1 MSTPSVTIDDPIEP
15 GGIRQEVMRQRQ
27 WKVLVAGTLHQWRA
41 RIGLF
46 IFVLMVLIAL
56 AGPLIAPHSP
66 NEFVTAPNSPP
77 SSVALFGGDNLG
89 RDVWS
94 RFLYGG
100 RTVLGM
106 SVAATI
112 IGVGLGLVVGLTAA
126 YMSGAVDEVLMRIA
140 DVFMAFPQIVL
151 ALLLLTAFPSSVA
164 LIVLI
169 VGLSH
174 APRVAR
180 VIRGAAQQV
189 VERDF
194 IRAAEA
200 VGEPRTRVIFGEL
213 LPNVTSPLL
222 VEVGLRLT
230 YSIGLIAA
238 INFLGVGLQPPT
250 ADWGLMIQENRL
262 AVSVQPWGV
271 LLPVIAIALLTI
283 GTNLL
288 TDGFA
293 RAAIGIDRGE

>member
-1 MSTPSVTIDDPIEP
+1 MSTSVITAESLAEAPP
-15 GGIRQEVMRQRQ
+15 AVGQRRWAALLRATMRQ
-27 WKVLVAGTLHQWRA
+27 WRS
-41 RIGLF
+41 RIGLMT
-46 IFVLMVLIAL
+46 VVAL
-56 AGPLIAPHSP
+56 AGPLIAPHAP
-66 NEFVTAPNSPP
+66 TQFVTAPNSPP
-77 SSVALFGGDNLG
+77 SSQALFGGDVLG

-100 RTVLGM
+100 RSVLGM
-106 SVAATI
+106 AVAATI

-126 YMSGAVDEVLMRIA
+126 YLKGAVDEILMRIA

-151 ALLLLTAFPSSVA
+151 ALLLVAAFGPSVP
-164 LIVLI
+164 LIILI
-169 VGLSH
+169 VGISH

-180 VIRGAAQQV
+180 VMRGAGLQV

-194 IRAAEA
+194 IKSAEA
-200 VGEPRTRVIFGEL
+200 VGEPRRRIIFGEL

-238 INFLGVGLQPPT
+238 LNFIGDGIQPPT
-250 ADWGLMIQENRL
+250 ADWGVMINENRL
-262 AVSVQPWGV
+262 AVAFQPWGV
-271 LLPVIAIALLTI
+271 VLPVAAIALLTI

-293 RAAIGIDRGE
+293 RAMLGVERGE

>member
-1 MSTPSVTIDDPIEP
+1 MSTPAVMIDDPIEP
-15 GGIRQEVMRQRQ
+15 AGAAQPMRQRQ
-27 WKVLVAGTLHQWRA
+27 WKVLLSATMHQWRS
-41 RIGLF
+41 RIGLV
-46 IFVLMVLIAL
+46 IFLVMVLVAL
-56 AGPLIAPHSP
+56 AGPLFAPHSP
-66 NEFVTAPNSPP
+66 TQFVTAPNSPP
-77 SSVALFGGDNLG
+77 SSEALFGGDNLG

-100 RTVLGM
+100 RSVLGM

-112 IGVGLGLVVGLTAA
+112 IGVALGLAVGLTAA
-126 YMSGAVDEVLMRIA
+126 YMSGIVDEVLMRIS

-151 ALLLLTAFPSSVA
+151 ALLLLTAFPSSVL

-194 IRAAEA
+194 VKAAEA
-200 VGEPRTRVIFGEL
+200 VGEPRRRIIFGEL
-213 LPNVTSPLL
+213 LPNVTSPLM
-222 VEVGLRLT
+222 VEFGLRLT
-230 YSIGLIAA
+230 YSVGLIAA
-238 INFLGVGLQPPT
+238 INFLGVGLQPPK
-250 ADWGLMIQENRL
+250 ADWGLMINENRL
-262 AVSVQPWGV
+262 AVTVQPWGV
-271 LLPVIAIALLTI
+271 LLPVLAIALLTI
-283 GTNLL
+283 GSNLL

>member
-1 MSTPSVTIDDPIEP
+1 MSTSVAAAETIGVAAPP
-15 GGIRQEVMRQRQ
+15 VRRRQ
-27 WKVLVAGTLHQWRA
+27 WAVLMRATLRQWRG
-41 RIGLF
+41 RIGLG
-46 IFVLMVLIAL
+46 IFTLMVLIAL

-66 NEFVTAPNSPP
+66 TAFVTAPNSQP
-77 SSVALFGGDNLG
+77 SSQALFGGDALG

-94 RFLYGG
+94 RFLNGG

-106 SVAATI
+106 SLAATL

-126 YMSGAVDEVLMRIA
+126 YLRGVADEILMRIA

-151 ALLLLTAFPSSVA
+151 ALLLVAAFGPSVP
-164 LIVLI
+164 LIILI
-169 VGLSH
+169 VGISH

-180 VIRGAAQQV
+180 VIRGAALQV

-194 IRAAEA
+194 VKAAEA
-200 VGEPRTRVIFGEL
+200 VGEPRRRIIFGEL

-222 VEVGLRLT
+222 VELGLRLT

-238 INFLGVGLQPPT
+238 LNFIGNGVQPPT
-250 ADWGLMIQENRL
+250 ADWGVMINENRL
-262 AVSVQPWGV
+262 AVSFQPWGV
-271 LLPVIAIALLTI
+271 VLPVVAIALLTI

-288 TDGFA
+288 TDAFA
-293 RAAIGIDRGE
+293 RAVIGLERGE

>member
-1 MSTPSVTIDDPIEP
+1 MSTSVITAESLAEAPP
-15 GGIRQEVMRQRQ
+15 AVGQRR
-27 WKVLVAGTLHQWRA
+27 WAALLRATMSQWRS
-41 RIGLF
+41 RIGLALF
-46 IFVLMVLIAL
+46 AFMTLIAL
-56 AGPLIAPHSP
+56 AGPLIAPHAP
-66 NEFVTAPNSPP
+66 TQFVTAPNSPP
-77 SSVALFGGDNLG
+77 SSQALFGGDVLG

-100 RTVLGM
+100 RSVLGM
-106 SVAATI
+106 AVAATI

-126 YMSGAVDEVLMRIA
+126 YLKGAVDEILMRIA

-151 ALLLLTAFPSSVA
+151 ALLLVAAFGPSVP
-164 LIVLI
+164 LIILI
-169 VGLSH
+169 VGISH

-180 VIRGAAQQV
+180 VMRGAGLQV

-194 IRAAEA
+194 IKSAEA
-200 VGEPRTRVIFGEL
+200 VGEPRRRIIFGEL

-238 INFLGVGLQPPT
+238 LNFIGDGIQPPT
-250 ADWGLMIQENRL
+250 ADWGVMINENRL
-262 AVSVQPWGV
+262 AVAFQPWGV
-271 LLPVIAIALLTI
+271 VLPVAAIALLTI

-293 RAAIGIDRGE
+293 RAMLGVERGE

>member
-1 MSTPSVTIDDPIEP
+1 MSTPALTIEGVAAPPVI
-15 GGIRQEVMRQRQ
+15 RQRQ
-27 WKVLVAGTLHQWRA
+27 WLALIRLTLRQWRA
-41 RIGLF
+41 RIGLG
-46 IFVLMVLIAL
+46 IFALMVLLAL
-56 AGPLIAPHSP
+56 AGPLIAPHQP
-66 NEFVTAPNSPP
+66 DVFVSAPNAP
-77 SSVALFGGDNLG
+77 AGHGLLFGSDSLG

-100 RTVLGM
+100 RSVLGM
-106 SVAATI
+106 SLGATI
-112 IGVGLGLVVGLTAA
+112 IGVGLGMVVGLTAA
-126 YMSGAVDEVLMRIA
+126 YSGGILDEILMRVS

-151 ALLLLTAFPSSVA
+151 ALLLVTAFGPSIG
-164 LIVLI
+164 LIILI
-169 VGLSH
+169 VGIST

-180 VIRGAAQQV
+180 VIRGAALQV

-194 IRAAEA
+194 VKAAEA
-200 VGEPRTRVIFGEL
+200 VGEPRRRIIFGEL

-238 INFLGVGLQPPT
+238 LNFIGDGVQPPT
-250 ADWGLMIQENRL
+250 ADWGVMINENRL

-271 LLPVIAIALLTI
+271 VLPILAIALLTI

>member
-1 MSTPSVTIDDPIEP
+1 M
-15 GGIRQEVMRQRQ
+15 
-27 WKVLVAGTLHQWRA
+27 
-41 RIGLF
+41 
-46 IFVLMVLIAL
+46 
-56 AGPLIAPHSP
+56 
-66 NEFVTAPNSPP
+66 
-77 SSVALFGGDNLG
+77 
-89 RDVWS
+89 WS

-112 IGVGLGLVVGLTAA
+112 IGVGLGLVVGPHRRLPRPA
-126 YMSGAVDEVLMRIA
+126 SVDEVLMRIA

-151 ALLLLTAFPSSVA
+151 ALLLLTAFPSEASA
-164 LIVLI
+164 LIILI
-169 VGLSH
+169 VGISH

-194 IRAAEA
+194 VKAAEA
-200 VGEPRTRVIFGEL
+200 VGEPRRRVIFGEL
-213 LPNVTSPLL
+213 LAQRQPARCWSSS
-222 VEVGLRLT
+222 GLRLT

>member
-1 MSTPSVTIDDPIEP
+1 MSTPAMTVDQVAGAPP
-15 GGIRQEVMRQRQ
+15 AMRNRQ
-27 WKVLVAGTLHQWRA
+27 WTALVRATLGMWRS
-41 RIGLF
+41 RIGLAIVF
-46 IFVLMVLIAL
+46 LLVLIAL
-56 AGPLIAPHSP
+56 AGPVIAPHAP
-66 NEFVTAPNSPP
+66 TEFVTAPNSPP
-77 SSVALFGGDNLG
+77 SAHSLFGGDSLG

-100 RTVLGM
+100 RSVLGLA
-106 SVAATI
+106 VASTI
-112 IGVGLGLVVGLTAA
+112 VGVGVGLIIGLLAA
-126 YMSGAVDEVLMRIA
+126 YSGGLLDEVLMRIA

-151 ALLLLTAFPSSVA
+151 ALLLVSAFGPKLW
-164 LIVLI
+164 LIVLT
-169 VGLSH
+169 VGISH

-194 IRAAEA
+194 VKAAEA
-200 VGEPRTRVIFGEL
+200 VGEPRRRIIFGEL

-238 INFLGVGLQPPT
+238 INFLGAGLQPPS
-250 ADWGLMIQENRL
+250 ADWGLMINENRL
-262 AVSVQPWGV
+262 AVSVQPWAV
-271 LLPVIAIALLTI
+271 LLPVLAIALLTI

>member
-1 MSTPSVTIDDPIEP
+1 MSTSAVTSEALAAAQPPE
-15 GGIRQEVMRQRQ
+15 MRQRQ
-27 WKVLVAGTLHQWRA
+27 WAVLLRSTMRQWRA
-41 RIGLF
+41 RIGLT
-46 IFVLMVLIAL
+46 IFVVMVLLAL
-56 AGPLIAPHSP
+56 LGPLFAPHSP
-66 NEFVTAPNSPP
+66 DAFVAAPNSPAGVEGLP
-77 SSVALFGGDNLG
+77 FGSDALG

-106 SVAATI
+106 SVSATI
-112 IGVGLGLVVGLTAA
+112 IGVVLGLVVGLTAA
-126 YMSGAVDEVLMRIA
+126 YMGGLTDEILMRIA

-151 ALLLLTAFPSSVA
+151 ALLLVAAFGPSVP
-164 LIVLI
+164 LIILI
-169 VGLSH
+169 VGVSH

-180 VIRGAAQQV
+180 VIRGAAMQI

-194 IRAAEA
+194 VKAAEA
-200 VGEPRTRVIFGEL
+200 VGEPRRRIIFGEL

-238 INFLGVGLQPPT
+238 LNFIGDGLQPPT
-250 ADWGLMIQENRL
+250 ADWGLMINENRL
-262 AVSVQPWGV
+262 AVTVQPWGV
-271 LLPVIAIALLTI
+271 LLPVLALALLTI

-293 RAAIGIDRGE
+293 RAAIGLDRGE

>member
-1 MSTPSVTIDDPIEP
+1 MSTSAVTGEALAAAAPVE
-15 GGIRQEVMRQRQ
+15 MRQRQ
-27 WKVLVAGTLHQWRA
+27 WRVLLSATLRQWRS
-41 RIGLF
+41 RIGLTIVVF
-46 IFVLMVLIAL
+46 MVLLAL
-56 AGPLIAPHSP
+56 VGPLFAPHSP
-66 NEFVTAPNSPP
+66 TQFVSAPNSP
-77 SSVALFGGDNLG
+77 AGQNGLTFGGDVLG
-89 RDVWS
+89 RDVLS

-106 SVAATI
+106 AVASTI
-112 IGVGLGLVVGLTAA
+112 LGVGLGLIIGLVAA
-126 YMSGAVDEVLMRIA
+126 YYGGVTDEVLMRVS

-151 ALLLLTAFPSSVA
+151 ALLLVAAFGPSVP
-164 LIVLI
+164 LIILI
-169 VGLSH
+169 VGISH

-194 IRAAEA
+194 VKAAEA
-200 VGEPRTRVIFGEL
+200 VGEPRRRIIFGEL
-213 LPNVTSPLL
+213 LPNVSSPLL
-222 VEVGLRLT
+222 VECGLRLT

-238 INFLGVGLQPPT
+238 LNFIGDGIQPPT
-250 ADWGLMIQENRL
+250 ADWGVMISENRL
-262 AVSVQPWGV
+262 AVSFQPWGV

-293 RAAIGIDRGE
+293 RAAIGLDRGE

>member
-1 MSTPSVTIDDPIEP
+1 MSTSVITAESLAEAPP
-15 GGIRQEVMRQRQ
+15 AVGQRRWAALLRATMRQ
-27 WKVLVAGTLHQWRA
+27 WRS
-41 RIGLF
+41 RIGLALF
-46 IFVLMVLIAL
+46 LFMTVVAL
-56 AGPLIAPHSP
+56 AGPLIAPHAP
-66 NEFVTAPNSPP
+66 TQFVTAPNSPP
-77 SSVALFGGDNLG
+77 SSQALFGGDVLG

-100 RTVLGM
+100 RSVLGM
-106 SVAATI
+106 AVAATI

-126 YMSGAVDEVLMRIA
+126 YLKGAVDEILMRIA

-151 ALLLLTAFPSSVA
+151 ALLLVAAFGPSVP
-164 LIVLI
+164 LIILI
-169 VGLSH
+169 VGISH

-180 VIRGAAQQV
+180 VMRGAGLQV

-194 IRAAEA
+194 IKSAEA
-200 VGEPRTRVIFGEL
+200 VGEPRRRIIFGEL

-238 INFLGVGLQPPT
+238 LNFIGDGIQPPT
-250 ADWGLMIQENRL
+250 ADWGVMINENRL
-262 AVSVQPWGV
+262 AVAFQPWGV
-271 LLPVIAIALLTI
+271 VLPVAAIALLTI

-293 RAAIGIDRGE
+293 RAMLGVERGE